1 MKKKRIEIPSCLYK
15 TIAAHKSKTE
25 WEDTYTT
32 PEEKI
37 LLRFWFLID
46 HGITINQ
53 KVINTGV
60 LEPEADLWAFVKG
73 QGEECSS

>member
-1 MKKKRIEIPSCLYK
+1 LYEA
-15 TIAAHKSKTE
+15 IAAHKSKTE
-25 WEDTYTT
+25 WEDAYTT

-53 KVINTGV
+53 KVINAGV
-60 LEPEADLWAFVKG
+60 LKPGTDLWAFVKG
-73 QGEECSS
+73 QGDECSS